1 VWAAD
6 LPGAV
11 APRTVGV
18 SVASRNAT
26 TATGTDGM
34 VFSVRRADGS
44 ASGAS
49 VHVSVDYSSFA
60 YAYGGDYASRLRLV
74 ELPSCALTTPQVAAC
89 RTQAPVP
96 SSRDDVSATS
106 LGADVALPADG
117 AAVVLAATST
127 PSGSAGNFTATS
139 LSEAGSWSA
148 GGESGAFTYSYPITV
163 PPVPG
168 GLEPDVSLG
177 YDSQKADGLTSS
189 TNDQASWAGDGW
201 DYSPGYIE
209 ENYQSCEQN
218 ASPEP
223 KTGDF
228 CYSSNDETTLS
239 LGGQDTTLVHDS
251 SSGAWV
257 PEDDNGE
264 QVSFDST
271 GSSSSNGTYNGDYWV
286 VTQTNGDK
294 YYFGLNELPGYTS
307 GHATTN
313 SAWTLPVYST
323 ASGQPCYKSAGF
335 TSSSCPMA
343 WRWNLDYVTD
353 PEGNAI
359 AYFYGTEP
367 NSYADDNGTKADATY
382 TRGGE
387 LTKIEYGLRAGS
399 EYSETPAA
407 EVTFTTPG
415 GRSDAPTDLS
425 CTSGDTCDVMSP
437 TFWTSDTLTTIATE
451 SLEGSSQDPV
461 DSYALGHSYLAT
473 GDTTSPASLDLTSI
487 TRTGKDGGSVTL
499 PPVSFAYTALPNRV
513 ETPTDT
519 SDGYSIITR
528 MRLTSVANETGA
540 TTTIG
545 YAAPGG
551 ACTSGGFP
559 APDDDTLACF
569 PDYWSPPGQSSPVLD
584 WFNKYAV
591 SYVDQQDATG
601 AGPIVAASYHYAGAG
616 WHYDDDAL
624 TRSSQR
630 TWDQW
635 RGYRTVTT
643 QTGTSPDPV
652 SETVHTYLQGMN
664 GDYQSNGSTSSVSVT
679 DGQGDTVA
687 DQDQY
692 AGTDLESVTD
702 DGAGGSMVA
711 DTVTLPWA
719 SGAVA
724 TQSQPSPLPSLE
736 AFLTGTQE
744 TKVYTALAAGGT
756 RQSDTTY
763 THDSHGRV
771 VTESGVP
778 DTTSASEDTCT
789 TTTYA
794 SNTSLWIM
802 DLPSEA
808 QVTSVPCGT
817 TATLP
822 ADAVSDTISLY
833 DGATSLSA
841 DTPTEGNLTETE
853 LAASYTG
860 TTPDYIMQSKD
871 THDTYGRVLT
881 STDADGRTTTTAYSP
896 ATGAEPTQDTVTDPK
911 GLVTTTTY
919 DPARDLPLVTTNPAA
934 EATTEQYDALGRLTA
949 VWTPGNAASGPATD
963 KFAYT
968 VANAGPTYTISSTL
982 EPNGTSYLENVTIYD
997 SLGRTRETQ
1006 QQMGSGGWDVTDT
1019 VYNSLGEETVS
1030 AGPYYE
1036 SSVPSPVQ
1044 LVGAAEDEIP
1054 SEDTKVYDGA
1064 GRVTADVSS
1073 AGATETWETDTAYGG
1088 DYTTTTDKCESSIPK
1103 CGGTPETTFTDG
1115 RGLTTAAYQYHA
1127 GVTVSPAD
1135 PASDYDK
1142 TSYTYTPG
1150 KKLATI
1156 TDSAGNKWSYSYNL
1170 HEDQTSQTDPD
1181 AGTTA
1186 SSYDAAGQ
1194 LTSTT
1199 SADRKTTSYAY
1210 DLDGRK
1216 IATYDTTGGAAES
1229 SSDEIA
1235 SWTYDTLKKGL
1246 LTSSSSYYGGQAY
1259 TEAVYGYNSFGK
1271 PTETYTTI
1279 PSGAGALAGTYGTI
1293 YNYTPT
1299 GQVSSYEDSAAGG
1312 LPQETVSTT
1321 YNSAAQP
1328 TSLKGTWAY
1337 ADSLSYTE
1345 YGQAEQYDL
1354 GPTSA
1359 PAYIYDT
1366 YDPQTQR
1373 LTGQQVQ
1380 AGVTPATIDDLSYG
1394 YNNAGDILWEN
1405 DSTAGQSQ
1413 CFDYDYLDRLHQAW
1427 SQSAGCTAASTPS
1440 ASAESTAAA
1449 PYLETYTDNPIG
1461 DLTAEASTS
1470 PAGAVTTT
1478 DDSYPATG
1486 SAQPHAPAASAV
1498 TGGPAPGTTTYA
1510 YDPSGQLTSQD
1521 GPSGSETLS
1530 WADDGKLAS
1539 VTSPPT
1545 ASSPTT
1551 SYDYDAGGKLLIE
1564 DDPGQD
1570 TLFLNDEEIV
1580 LDTTTAKLSG
1590 TRFYTIGG
1598 QVIATRSSSGD
1609 VQYLAGDQQ
1618 GTASIAIDSATL
1630 NVTRRYYDPFGNQVG
1645 AAPASWPGEQG
1656 FVGGTADATTGLVN
1670 LGAREYNPAGGAF
1683 ISPDPLLDPT
1693 VPQDLNAYAYAG
1705 DNPTTNSD
1713 PTGANYIV
1721 GLPGGGECTGSLQYC
1736 GSLYNKLSGGG
1747 GTNRSSHSGSASGS
1761 AGSQVNGNTFHAE
1774 NPPYTDAPAPSKGDG
1789 SHSATHT
1796 VTNGSTG
1803 YGGSGGCPGGDI
1815 HSRYAGGAC
1824 VPTTSAAGVAEE
1836 AVDGYGPEKLS
1847 CQGFYLC
1854 EHARGE
1860 AQIAIV
1866 IVAIPVGALCGG
1878 CDGPVA
1884 AAAFAATTGSAEAA
1898 AAYEVSGGH
1907 HDTTGLV
1914 GSIILGAG
1922 TAGAATSSSNL
1933 LIHLADGLGGSG
1945 GSGKFIIPI
1954 ITSAAVQIWMSV
1966 AGDPSHTPVNQV
1978 MWSGVNGGASGVT
1991 IPGGN

>member
-1 VWAAD
+1 MVRPPLSGYPARLASLAAAASLVVGVLAAVPAAASTPAASVPTAKPPAVPKAESVPDYVIHGTRAKVPAMTPWKPSATSWPAASTATITMPAAGSRAAGTQPAAATAKPRTVAASALPGAGAVRAAGTPVWAAD
-6 LPGAV
+6 VPGAV

-18 SVASRNAT
+18 SVASRDAT
-26 TATGTDGM
+26 TATGADGM

-74 ELPSCALTTPQVAAC
+74 ELPSCALTTPQVASC
-89 RTQAPVP
+89 RKQAPVP
-96 SSRDDVSATS
+96 SSADDASATS

-127 PSGSAGNFTATS
+127 PSGSGGNFTATS
-139 LSEAGSWSA
+139 LSEAGTWSA
-148 GGESGAFTYSYPITV
+148 GGESGAFTYSYPVTV

-168 GLEPDVSLG
+168 GLAPDVSLG
-177 YDSQKADGLTSS
+177 YDSQEADGLTSS

-209 ENYQSCEQN
+209 EDYQSCEQN

-228 CYSSNDETTLS
+228 CYSPNDGTTLS

-251 SSGAWV
+251 SSGTWA

-264 QVSFDST
+264 QVAFDST

-286 VTQTNGDK
+286 ITENNGDK
-294 YYFGLNELPGYTS
+294 YYFGLNELPGYAS
-307 GHATTN
+307 GDATTN

-353 PEGNAI
+353 PDGNAI
-359 AYFYGTEP
+359 AYFYGTES
-367 NSYADDNGTKADATY
+367 NSYADDNGTTADATY

-407 EVTFTTPG
+407 EVTFTTTS

-425 CTSGDTCDVMSP
+425 CTSGATCDVVSP
-437 TFWTSDTLTTIATE
+437 TFWTSDALTTITTE
-451 SLEGSSQDPV
+451 SLEGSSLDAV
-461 DSYALGHSYLAT
+461 DSYALGQKYLAT

-487 TRTGKDGGSVTL
+487 TRTGKDGGSVPL
-499 PPVSFAYTALPNRV
+499 PPVSFAYSALPNRV

-528 MRLTSVANETGA
+528 MRLTSVTNETGA
-540 TTTIG
+540 VTTVG

-551 ACTSGGFP
+551 ACTSGDFP

-591 SYVDQQDATG
+591 SYVDQQDTTG
-601 AGPIVAASYHYAGAG
+601 AGPTVATSYSYLGAA

-652 SETVHTYLQGMN
+652 SKTVDTYLQGMN
-664 GDYQSNGSTSSVSVT
+664 GDYQSNGSTPSVSVT
-679 DGQGDTVA
+679 DAQGDTVTDA
-687 DQDQY
+687 DQY

-702 DGAGGSMVA
+702 DGAGGSMVS
-711 DTVTLPWA
+711 DTITLPWS

-744 TKVYTALAAGGT
+744 TKAYTALASGGT

-763 THDSHGRV
+763 THDSYGRV
-771 VTESGVP
+771 VTKSGVP

-802 DLPSEA
+802 DLPSEV

-833 DGATSLSA
+833 DAATSLSA

-853 LAASYTG
+853 LATSYTG
-860 TTPDYIMQSKD
+860 STPNYTMQSKD
-871 THDTYGRVLT
+871 TYDSYGRVLT
-881 STDADGRTTTTAYSP
+881 STDADSRTTTTAYSP
-896 ATGAEPTQDTVTDPK
+896 ATGAEPTEDTVTDPK

-949 VWTPGNAASGPATD
+949 AWALGATGSATD
-963 KFAYT
+963 TFSYD
-968 VANAGPTYTISSTL
+968 VSDAGPTYAISSAL

-1006 QQMGSGGWDVTDT
+1006 QQMGSGGWNVTDT
-1019 VYNSLGEETVS
+1019 VYNSLGEQTVT

-1036 SSVPSPVQ
+1036 SSVPSPVK

-1064 GRVTADVSS
+1064 GRVTADISS
-1073 AGATETWETDTAYGG
+1073 AAATETWETDTAYGG
-1088 DYTTTTDKCESSIPK
+1088 DYTTTTDKCESSVPE

-1127 GVTVSPAD
+1127 GVTASPAD
-1135 PASDYDK
+1135 PAADYDK
-1142 TSYTYTPG
+1142 TSYTYTPDDQ
-1150 KKLATI
+1150 LATI
-1156 TDSAGNKWSYSYNL
+1156 TDSAGNQWSYSYNL
-1170 HEDQTSQTDPD
+1170 TGDQTSQADPD
-1181 AGTTA
+1181 AGTTT

-1194 LTSTT
+1194 LASTT
-1199 SADRKTTSYAY
+1199 SADGKTTSYAY

-1216 IATYDTTGGAAES
+1216 TAEYDTTGGAAES

-1259 TEAVYGYNSFGK
+1259 TEAVYGYNPMGE

-1312 LPQETVSTT
+1312 LAQETVSAT
-1321 YNSAAQP
+1321 YNAAAQP

-1337 ADSLSYTE
+1337 ADSLTYNE
-1345 YGQAEQYDL
+1345 YGQAGQYDL

-1359 PAYIYDT
+1359 PAYIVDT

-1373 LTGQQVQ
+1373 LTEQQVQ
-1380 AGVTPATIDDLSYG
+1380 AGVTPATVDDLSYG
-1394 YNNAGDILWEN
+1394 YNNVGDIVWEN
-1405 DSTAGQSQ
+1405 DSAAGQSQ

-1427 SQSAGCTAASTPS
+1427 SQSAGCTASATPS
-1440 ASAESTAAA
+1440 TSAESTAAA
-1449 PYLETYTDNPIG
+1449 PYLETYTYNPIG

-1478 DDSYPATG
+1478 DDSYPAAG
-1486 SAQPHAPAASAV
+1486 SAQPHAPTASAV
-1498 TGGPAPGTTTYA
+1498 SGGPPPGPRPTPT
-1510 YDPSGQLTSQD
+1510 PR
-1521 GPSGSETLS
+1521 PGS
-1530 WADDGKLAS
+1530 
-1539 VTSPPT
+1539 SPPRT
-1545 ASSPTT
+1545 AR
-1551 SYDYDAGGKLLIE
+1551 
-1564 DDPGQD
+1564 PG
-1570 TLFLNDEEIV
+1570 
-1580 LDTTTAKLSG
+1580 
-1590 TRFYTIGG
+1590 
-1598 QVIATRSSSGD
+1598 
-1609 VQYLAGDQQ
+1609 
-1618 GTASIAIDSATL
+1618 
-1630 NVTRRYYDPFGNQVG
+1630 RRP
-1645 AAPASWPGEQG
+1645 
-1656 FVGGTADATTGLVN
+1656 
-1670 LGAREYNPAGGAF
+1670 
-1683 ISPDPLLDPT
+1683 
-1693 VPQDLNAYAYAG
+1693 
-1705 DNPTTNSD
+1705 
-1713 PTGANYIV
+1713 
-1721 GLPGGGECTGSLQYC
+1721 
-1736 GSLYNKLSGGG
+1736 
-1747 GTNRSSHSGSASGS
+1747 
-1761 AGSQVNGNTFHAE
+1761 
-1774 NPPYTDAPAPSKGDG
+1774 
-1789 SHSATHT
+1789 
-1796 VTNGSTG
+1796 
-1803 YGGSGGCPGGDI
+1803 
-1815 HSRYAGGAC
+1815 
-1824 VPTTSAAGVAEE
+1824 
-1836 AVDGYGPEKLS
+1836 
-1847 CQGFYLC
+1847 
-1854 EHARGE
+1854 
-1860 AQIAIV
+1860 
-1866 IVAIPVGALCGG
+1866 
-1878 CDGPVA
+1878 
-1884 AAAFAATTGSAEAA
+1884 
-1898 AAYEVSGGH
+1898 
-1907 HDTTGLV
+1907 
-1914 GSIILGAG
+1914 
-1922 TAGAATSSSNL
+1922 
-1933 LIHLADGLGGSG
+1933 
-1945 GSGKFIIPI
+1945 
-1954 ITSAAVQIWMSV
+1954 
-1966 AGDPSHTPVNQV
+1966 
-1978 MWSGVNGGASGVT
+1978 
-1991 IPGGN
+1991 